1 MPSTMSR
8 GFVDILTTL
17 EPVISTD
24 PGPDIDDVLKRKDNQ
39 ASNDARLVHWIA
51 GSFATLGLLLNIFVL
66 CLIYKRDL
74 LKKNNRLV
82 YQMFMSIGAIGFAV
96 STATTSLS
104 IAIR

>member
-1 MPSTMSR
+1 MSR

-17 EPVISTD
+17 EPVTSTD
-24 PGPDIDDVLKRKDNQ
+24 PGPDIDDVLKRTDNK
-39 ASNDARLVHWIA
+39 ASTDGLISTRLVHWIA

-66 CLIYKRDL
+66 CLIYKRKL
-74 LKKNNRLV
+74 LKKNYRLV

-104 IAIR
+104 MAIR